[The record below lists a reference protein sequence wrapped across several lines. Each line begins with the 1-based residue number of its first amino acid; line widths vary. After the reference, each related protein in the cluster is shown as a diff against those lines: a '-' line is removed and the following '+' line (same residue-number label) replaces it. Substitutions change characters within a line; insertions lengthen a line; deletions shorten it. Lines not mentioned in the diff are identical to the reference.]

1 MIHKKDVVKIIAD
14 ENAAN
19 LKKARDQ
26 IDAEIKKQISKSYMD
41 KISSDVLW
49 LNSVPLVKQLKQ
61 EYEDPALG
69 GWTVEIR
76 SGSEY
81 DGSWCNLILS

>member
-1 MIHKKDVVKIIAD
+1 MIHKKDVVKIIAN
-14 ENAAN
+14 ESATN
-19 LKKARDQ
+19 LQKARDQ
-26 IDAEIKKQISKSYMD
+26 VDAEIKKQYGKSSVD
-41 KISSDVLW
+41 KISIDLLW
-49 LNSVPLVKQLKQ
+49 LNSLALVKQLKQ